1 MLQILLYVEY
11 RKQANKINEQTKP
24 NENKHTDTE
33 NRVLV
38 TREEGEGGWVQWVER
53 INYIGDG

>member
-38 TREEGEGGWVQWVER
+38 TREEGEGG
-53 INYIGDG
+53 

>member
-11 RKQANKINEQTKP
+11 RKQANK
-24 NENKHTDTE
+24 NKHTDTE

-38 TREEGEGGWVQWVER
+38 TREEGEGG
-53 INYIGDG
+53 